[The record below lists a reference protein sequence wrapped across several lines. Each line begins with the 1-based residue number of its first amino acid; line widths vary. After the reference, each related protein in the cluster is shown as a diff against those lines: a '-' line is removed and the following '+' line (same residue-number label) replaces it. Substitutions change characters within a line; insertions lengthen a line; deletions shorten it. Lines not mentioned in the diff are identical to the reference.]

1 MSPRESEKI
10 FSHFVKRNEE
20 LLCNSDKE
28 EVPRYA
34 RSNML
39 AMRARYFFAMQKSDI
54 FAYGKCDIF
63 T

>member
-10 FSHFVKRNEE
+10 FSNFVKRNEE

-34 RSNML
+34 RSDMSPL
-39 AMRARYFFAMQKSDI
+39 ETRYFFAMQKSDI
-54 FAYGKCDIF
+54 FAYGKSDMF